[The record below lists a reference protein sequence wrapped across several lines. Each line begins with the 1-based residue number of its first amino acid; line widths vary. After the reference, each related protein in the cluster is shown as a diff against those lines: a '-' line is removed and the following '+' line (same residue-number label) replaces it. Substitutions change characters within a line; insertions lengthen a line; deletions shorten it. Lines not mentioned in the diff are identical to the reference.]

1 MYQIAIVGAGP
12 AGLSAAARAADRD
25 RRAKRS
31 TPSYVL
37 LEGFNAHAT
46 VEWVGDRFLNRR
58 NTVLAPSYTE
68 WGAGI
73 GYRFPR
79 WEVRLDGDNLGDERA
94 AVSESELG
102 DAQFYR
108 LPARSLRLTASARF

>member
-1 MYQIAIVGAGP
+1 MEQRPHLGAEGGLQRPRDGGVGRAT
-12 AGLSAAARAADRD
+12 ASSTAATPCW
-25 RRAKRS
+25 RRA
-31 TPSYVL
+31 
-37 LEGFNAHAT
+37 
-46 VEWVGDRFLNRR
+46 
-58 NTVLAPSYTE
+58 YTE

-79 WEVRLDGDNLGDERA
+79 WEIRLDGDNLGDERA